1 MDVTAMI
8 FCSLVVVTGFIKFG
22 ISKGISEAAYESSVA
37 AKAQLEV
44 AKARYTGVVSDLIAV
59 KEELETLHKEY
70 ASLVTDR
77 DVAIKKAEE
86 VVTTSKE
93 VEKYVEDL
101 IVELIAA
108 KDSLETTH
116 AAHLEAE
123 EKRIGTF
130 MARDQDSLNWE
141 KLNQKI
147 SSAKEL
153 KSKLETASALL
164 IDLKAELIIKTH
176 TDIQEAVASAGKELE
191 EVNLNI
197 EKATAEINI
206 LKVAATS
213 LKLELEQQK
222 ATLASI
228 RQREGMASVVVASLE
243 AELENTRSEIGLVQM
258 KEKDAKEKMI
268 ELPKKLQ
275 LTTEETNQ
283 ANLLAQAARE
293 EL

>member
-1 MDVTAMI
+1 MDVKYLEAVKR
-8 FCSLVVVTGFIKFG
+8 S
-22 ISKGISEAAYESSVA
+22 ISEAAYESSVA

-141 KLNQKI
+141 K
-147 SSAKEL
+147 
-153 KSKLETASALL
+153 
-164 IDLKAELIIKTH
+164 
-176 TDIQEAVASAGKELE
+176 
-191 EVNLNI
+191 
-197 EKATAEINI
+197 
-206 LKVAATS
+206 
-213 LKLELEQQK
+213 
-222 ATLASI
+222 
-228 RQREGMASVVVASLE
+228 
-243 AELENTRSEIGLVQM
+243 
-258 KEKDAKEKMI
+258 
-268 ELPKKLQ
+268 
-275 LTTEETNQ
+275 
-283 ANLLAQAARE
+283 
-293 EL
+293 

>member
-1 MDVTAMI
+1 M
-8 FCSLVVVTGFIKFG
+8 
-22 ISKGISEAAYESSVA
+22 
-37 AKAQLEV
+37 
-44 AKARYTGVVSDLIAV
+44 

-141 KLNQKI
+141 K
-147 SSAKEL
+147 
-153 KSKLETASALL
+153 
-164 IDLKAELIIKTH
+164 
-176 TDIQEAVASAGKELE
+176 
-191 EVNLNI
+191 
-197 EKATAEINI
+197 
-206 LKVAATS
+206 
-213 LKLELEQQK
+213 
-222 ATLASI
+222 
-228 RQREGMASVVVASLE
+228 
-243 AELENTRSEIGLVQM
+243 
-258 KEKDAKEKMI
+258 
-268 ELPKKLQ
+268 
-275 LTTEETNQ
+275 
-283 ANLLAQAARE
+283 
-293 EL
+293 

>member
-1 MDVTAMI
+1 MQNNQ
-8 FCSLVVVTGFIKFG
+8 SRQNEEGR
-22 ISKGISEAAYESSVA
+22 ISKQKHSKNTLNHNQTLLMCQQMTGCEAAYESSVA

-141 KLNQKI
+141 K
-147 SSAKEL
+147 
-153 KSKLETASALL
+153 
-164 IDLKAELIIKTH
+164 
-176 TDIQEAVASAGKELE
+176 
-191 EVNLNI
+191 
-197 EKATAEINI
+197 
-206 LKVAATS
+206 
-213 LKLELEQQK
+213 
-222 ATLASI
+222 
-228 RQREGMASVVVASLE
+228 QREGMASVVVASLE